1 MDQKHCELLK
11 KLNAER
17 HVTAKKQKRLEQL
30 KTKQDQMTKDAKD
43 AVETDAG
50 ESDEAQVWS

>member
-11 KLNAER
+11 KLNSER

-30 KTKQDQMTKDAKD
+30 KTQQDQMTKDAKD

-50 ESDEAQVWS
+50 ESDEAQVS